1 MRGATSDKIIVPRAK
16 GWLQVQA
23 GNVKKRYIDV
33 LCYYSPHFTS
43 TLLSER
49 DVLQSSTYAKEFS
62 GQVMTKYFEL
72 NDEKVNQDLLSKG
85 SIDLNHQLDYQ
96 MDYGNC
102 TLTCVHRKLPCKNI
116 EIPGIIRGGLC
127 FTLPLI
133 LPDLPKDHPEAC
145 ILNSSQ
151 LAYENDPKFQQ
162 ECDEMAMKFLYEHQQ
177 KQHEDLIEAIDHI
190 PEEFH
195 SLPFHYWGTETFTI
209 QSLSDEAQD
218 LLWHQQLIHCGQHT
232 LKDLH

>member
-1 MRGATSDKIIVPRAK
+1 MRGATSGKVIVPLPKRY
-16 GWLQVQA
+16 LQVQEII
-23 GNVKKRYIDV
+23 VKKGYIDV

-49 DVLQSSTYAKEFS
+49 DVLRSSTYAKEFS
-62 GQVMTKYFEL
+62 GQVMTEYFEL

-85 SIDLNHQLDYQ
+85 SIDLNRQSDYQ

-102 TLTCVHRKLPCKNI
+102 TLTCVHQKLPFKNI
-116 EIPGIIRGGLC
+116 EIPGIIRDGLC

-145 ILNSSQ
+145 ILNSFQ
-151 LAYENDPKFQQ
+151 LAYENDPNFKQ
-162 ECDEMAMKFLYEHQQ
+162 ECDKMAMKYLYEYQQ
-177 KQHEDLIEAIDHI
+177 KQHGDLIEALNHI
-190 PEEFH
+190 PQEFH

-218 LLWHQQLIHCGQHT
+218 LLWHQRLIHCGQHT

>member
-1 MRGATSDKIIVPRAK
+1 MAK
-16 GWLQVQA
+16 GWLRVQA
-23 GNVKKRYIDV
+23 GNVKKGFIDV

-49 DVLQSSTYAKEFS
+49 DVLRSSTYAKEFS

-72 NDEKVNQDLLSKG
+72 NDDKVNQDLLSKG
-85 SIDLNHQLDYQ
+85 SIDLNHQSDYQ
-96 MDYGNC
+96 MDYGSC

-145 ILNSSQ
+145 ILNSS
-151 LAYENDPKFQQ
+151 
-162 ECDEMAMKFLYEHQQ
+162 
-177 KQHEDLIEAIDHI
+177 
-190 PEEFH
+190 
-195 SLPFHYWGTETFTI
+195 
-209 QSLSDEAQD
+209 
-218 LLWHQQLIHCGQHT
+218 
-232 LKDLH
+232 